1 MEILILIIVALIYLL
16 FPVRYKITIF
26 HTPDD
31 ESTLR
36 PAQKTK
42 VDSSPS
48 PTPDDEPLTV
58 SPEYLHTLNGATQAQ
73 LFRIVTKS
81 HLELIEQAIRNR
93 QPAKARQIIA
103 SLKAQFPD
111 AKIDGLET
119 AERMIHAME
128 TGKA

>member
-1 MEILILIIVALIYLL
+1 MEIAILIIVVLVYLL

-26 HTPDD
+26 HMPGY
-31 ESTLR
+31 ESTAK
-36 PAQKTK
+36 PSPEIKAENT
-42 VDSSPS
+42 SSPA
-48 PTPDDEPLTV
+48 PDGEPLTV
-58 SPEYLHTLNGATQAQ
+58 SPEYLHSLDGATQAQ

-119 AERMIHAME
+119 AERMIHSME
-128 TGKA
+128 SGET